1 MLVVSAS
8 AARTALKNS
17 QLIPRLRDEKLEFAA
32 ASNQLRP
39 QIVPADYLQQ
49 TGDLVHR
56 GFLAGLVVAYAID
69 EKERYE
75 LIRQP
80 DIDSWNVGQTEIEAR
95 AIANLEAV
103 SAGVSLSPRSNPDAI
118 SPDQANTR
126 QLRVL

>member
-1 MLVVSAS
+1 
-8 AARTALKNS
+8 LKNS

-39 QIVPADYLQQ
+39 QIVPADYLHQ

-56 GFLAGLVVAYAID
+56 GFSAGLVLAYAID

-103 SAGVSLSPRSNPDAI
+103 SAGISLSPRSNPDAI
-118 SPDQANTR
+118 SPDHANTR
-126 QLRVL
+126 QLGVL

>member
-1 MLVVSAS
+1 VQCGSHRLEKQP
-8 AARTALKNS
+8 T
-17 QLIPRLRDEKLEFAA
+17 IPRLRDEKLEFAA

-39 QIVPADYLQQ
+39 QIVPADYLHQ
-49 TGDLVHR
+49 TGRSRTQGH
-56 GFLAGLVVAYAID
+56 

-103 SAGVSLSPRSNPDAI
+103 SAGISLSPRSNPDAI
-118 SPDQANTR
+118 SPDHANTR
-126 QLRVL
+126 QLGVL